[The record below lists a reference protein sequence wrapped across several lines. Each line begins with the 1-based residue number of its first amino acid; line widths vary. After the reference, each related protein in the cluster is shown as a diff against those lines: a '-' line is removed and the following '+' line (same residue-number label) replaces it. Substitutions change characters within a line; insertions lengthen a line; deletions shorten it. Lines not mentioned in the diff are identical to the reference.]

1 MYHGCSRETT
11 SRPNMNEQTAKKEVE
26 ERGPTET
33 KGTTSSPIAAV
44 GAITLLGATSETLT
58 PPPVGDDSSKA
69 DPSVDPQSLQI

>member
-1 MYHGCSRETT
+1 M
-11 SRPNMNEQTAKKEVE
+11 E